1 MTEAESKHM
10 AEDFFGFGSWGGDT
24 CFIGPE
30 QGMSKDD
37 SDLQIRFDAWKEMGG
52 LDLLD
57 CKIYHRKIHEYR
69 WHGDGNGRQD

>member
-1 MTEAESKHM
+1 MTDAELNLM
-10 AEDFFGFGSWGGDT
+10 AEDFLGFGSWGGDI

-37 SDLQIRFDAWKEMGG
+37 SNLQIRFDAWKKMGG

-57 CKIYHRKIHEYR
+57 CKIYHHNIPEYR
-69 WHGDGNGRQD
+69 WHGDGNGS